1 MFQEYYEKQ
10 LYPLQNRVLTAIDS
24 IPSKFY
30 LTGGTAVSRSY
41 FQHRYSDD
49 LDFFVN
55 RENDFEQQTAFV
67 FDFLKKNFASVE
79 ISLAYES
86 FARCFVS
93 ENEVKLK
100 VEFVNDVPFRVG
112 KPQAGSLFSRTDNLD
127 NILSNKISAL
137 SRNEAK
143 DMADIWQIALNYPF
157 NWQEAIENAKNKD
170 MWVNET
176 EVLLILEKFDL
187 ERLHTVKWTK
197 PFDLEKAQTDRE
209 KMLIDV
215 LWGKDNSLYKKQ
227 QTT

>member
-10 LYPLQNRVLTAIDS
+10 LYPLQNRVLAAIDS

-30 LTGGTAVSRSY
+30 LTGGTAVSRSF

-49 LDFFVN
+49 LDFFMN
-55 RENDFEQQTAFV
+55 REKDFEQQTAYI
-67 FDFLKKNFASVE
+67 FDFLKTNFDSVE
-79 ISLAYES
+79 ITLAYES

-112 KPQAGSLFSRTDNLD
+112 SPQMGSLFSRTDNLD

-143 DMADIWQIALNYPF
+143 DIADIWQITLGHDF
-157 NWQEAIENAKNKD
+157 NWQQAIENAKNKD
-170 MWVNET
+170 MWVNES
-176 EVLLILEKFDL
+176 EVLLILEQFEL
-187 ERLHTVKWTK
+187 ERLNTVRWTK
-197 PFDLEKAQTDRE
+197 PLDLEKAQKDRE
-209 KMLIDV
+209 IILYDV
-215 LWGKDNSLYKKQ
+215 LWGKDNSLYKKN
-227 QTT
+227 T